1 MNVKTQHKNET
12 AAQDVGTQP
21 VASTERIVDARD
33 LRHADVTAQAR
44 SSALLCASADG
55 GDAGEEEAQRCPCG
69 LVPARVLHLERNEPA
84 RAAAAI
90 AARRR
95 DAGEL

>member
-1 MNVKTQHKNET
+1 MNVKNTTHTNET

-55 GDAGEEEAQRCPCG
+55 GDAEEEEAQRC
-69 LVPARVLHLERNEPA
+69 
-84 RAAAAI
+84 RAAGSYEKSKVHSNVSNVV
-90 AARRR
+90 RRK
-95 DAGEL
+95 

>member
-1 MNVKTQHKNET
+1 MKT

-33 LRHADVTAQAR
+33 LQHADVTAQAR

-55 GDAGEEEAQRCPCG
+55 GDAEEEGRSGAVLLARTEEQGPLQR
-69 LVPARVLHLERNEPA
+69 LKRST
-84 RAAAAI
+84 
-90 AARRR
+90 
-95 DAGEL
+95 